1 MEFIG
6 TSQLLT
12 ELCMREEYAVGIK
25 GLPLKI
31 DTVSVPSLPGLI
43 GISACPGMKEF
54 STLDLYDDRIEND
67 LQCISNWGAKII
79 VTLLELREIAAL
91 GIATLPGSILSKE
104 MLWLHL
110 PMGNNVLP
118 AEDFEEKWHSVR
130 DKLIHCLQR
139 GERVLIHCKE
149 GVGRSALVAV
159 RLLIE
164 AGIDPDSAIRAVR
177 KARPGSFLLYSQ
189 EQYCHALAASL
200 TADTSV

>member
-1 MEFIG
+1 
-6 TSQLLT
+6 
-12 ELCMREEYAVGIK
+12 MRDEYAIGIK
-25 GLPLKI
+25 GLPLRI

-118 AEDFEEKWHSVR
+118 EEGFEEKWRSAR
-130 DKLIHCLQR
+130 EKLLQCLQQ
-139 GERVLIHCKE
+139 GERILIHCKE
-149 GVGRSALVAV
+149 GIGRSALVAA

-164 AGIDPDSAIRAVR
+164 AGIDPEKAISAVR
-177 KARPGSFLLYSQ
+177 KARPGSLMLYSQ
-189 EQYCHALAASL
+189 EKYCHALAAASSASAA
-200 TADTSV
+200 ADAEVKI